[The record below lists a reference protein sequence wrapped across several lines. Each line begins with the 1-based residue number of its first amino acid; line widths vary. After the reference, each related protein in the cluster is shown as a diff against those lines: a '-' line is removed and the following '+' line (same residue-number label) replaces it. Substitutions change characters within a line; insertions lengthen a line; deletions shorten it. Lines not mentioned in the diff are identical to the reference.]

1 MEQERKAEMDDN
13 TFEISMDRRKGY
25 KFLVDFHQKG
35 VEPLL
40 VDEPAPIG
48 EGHGP
53 GASKLL
59 AAAVGNCLSASAIFC
74 LEKAHIKVHGMRTTV
89 RTTKA
94 RNEKGRLRIGRI
106 EVKLAPEVAEEDI
119 PRMARCLE
127 VFEDYCTVTGS
138 VRDSIE
144 VDVKVEPVALAAAAQ
159 AAAR

>member
-1 MEQERKAEMDDN
+1 MEDETSEV
-13 TFEISMDRRKGY
+13 SMELRGGY

-40 VDEPAPIG
+40 VDEPPPLG

-59 AAAVGNCLSASAIFC
+59 AAAVGNCLSASALFC
-74 LEKAHIKVHGMRTTV
+74 LNKAHVPVLGMRTTV

-106 EVKLAPEVAEEDI
+106 DVKLEIEVAEGDV
-119 PRMARCLE
+119 PRMQRCLE
-127 VFEDYCTVTGS
+127 LFEDYCTVTAS
-138 VRDSIE
+138 VRQGIE
-144 VDVKVEPVALAAAAQ
+144 VGVEVAPVETK